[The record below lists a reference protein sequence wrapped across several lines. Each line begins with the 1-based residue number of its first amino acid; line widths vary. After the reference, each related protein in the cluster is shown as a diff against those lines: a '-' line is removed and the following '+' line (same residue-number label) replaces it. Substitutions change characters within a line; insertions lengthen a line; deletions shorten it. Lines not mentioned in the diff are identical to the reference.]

1 MNVGGCVVDED
12 YCSNLCM
19 TIFDHSDKPFHV
31 SRGDRVAQL
40 ICQKICYP
48 DLEEVEELDDIECGK
63 NGLGSTGC
71 N

>member
-1 MNVGGCVVDED
+1 
-12 YCSNLCM
+12 M